1 MTGRPAPEVIQEWAD
16 GDSGW
21 TFERGRMERNVRDI
35 CFDRPA
41 VYAPPATTTTAA
53 AAAAGSNSTNAIKLK
68 KDDVDFIVNELWISR
83 AAAEKALR
91 ASVGDVTLAIKS
103 IVLPRED
110 L

>member
-16 GDSGW
+16 GDAGW
-21 TFERGRMERNVRDI
+21 TFERGRMERN
-35 CFDRPA
+35 
-41 VYAPPATTTTAA
+41 
-53 AAAAGSNSTNAIKLK
+53 
-68 KDDVDFIVNELWISR
+68 VNELWISR

-91 ASVGDVTLAIKS
+91 ASVGDVTLAVKS